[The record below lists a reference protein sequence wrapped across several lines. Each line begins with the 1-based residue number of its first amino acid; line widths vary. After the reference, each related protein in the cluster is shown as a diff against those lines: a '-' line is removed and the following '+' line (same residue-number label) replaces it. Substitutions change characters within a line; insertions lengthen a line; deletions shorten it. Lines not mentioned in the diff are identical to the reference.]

1 MVEPKQLTDGALI
14 RLWEQVEDPENLSD
28 DEQAVIDEM
37 ERRGTDF

>member
-1 MVEPKQLTDGALI
+1 MVEQKHLTDEALI
-14 RLWEQVEDPENLSD
+14 RLWEQVKDPENLSD